1 MKEKIINSIKLL
13 VVLFIFFSI
22 GYVVSFIFTIL
33 GFDLENFSFLDSAY
47 ADALIS
53 IILFLIILFLYFKYF
68 KKDFS
73 EFKLDLNK
81 NIKKCIKLFGIILLV
96 KFGAS
101 VMTSILAVILN
112 VDFAQSDNQN
122 MLEDLIKVAPILMLI
137 SSVII
142 APFVEEGVFRL
153 GFREVIDKPVLY
165 VLISGLVFGL
175 IHVFPTEHSLILGL
189 LQSIIYVSLG
199 VVLAYIYLKEDNIY
213 FVIIPHALNNLLG
226 IVAALLLL

>member
-1 MKEKIINSIKLL
+1 MKEKIFNLIKLL
-13 VVLFIFFSI
+13 AVLFIFFNI
-22 GYVVSFIFTIL
+22 GYVVSFIFTTL
-33 GFDLENFSFLDSAY
+33 GFELENFSFLDSTY

-53 IILFLIILFLYFKYF
+53 VILFLITLFLYYKYF

-73 EFKLDLNK
+73 KFKLDLNK

-96 KFGAS
+96 KLGAS
-101 VMTSILAVILN
+101 VITSILAAILN
-112 VDFAQSDNQN
+112 VNFAQSDNQN
-122 MLEDLIKVAPILMLI
+122 MLENLIKVAPILMLI
-137 SSVII
+137 SSVVI
-142 APFVEEGVFRL
+142 APFIEEGVFRL
-153 GFREVIDKPVLY
+153 GFRKVIEKPILY

-175 IHVFPTEHSLILGL
+175 IHVFPTEHSILLAL

-199 VVLAYIYLKEDNIY
+199 VALAYIYLKEENIY